1 MMQLNR
7 IALAALVCVALYP
20 PRASAQAQD
29 EAFKKGLKAK
39 DDKNW
44 VEAAKQMRLAI
55 QLDPTESLRKVKVG
69 GVLVF
74 GAKEIEYLPH
84 FFLGEA
90 LLNQNDCVGA
100 VSEWSTSLDQH
111 LVQTKV
117 EYRQVIERGVRD
129 CATKGVLSPPEFN
142 AQSKVS
148 LQAYNDA
155 NAMATHVIDIGKTH
169 NDQWSPLASQ
179 YEQARRDLENA
190 FTRLNAAGKSRAAS
204 DFAESKAASERAV
217 LKLKA
222 LEDALNAA
230 IESVA
235 TLQQRVREVNDAIT
249 GADALDRSIDGLK
262 ASLTDAMVAAR
273 KSGRDQLGQARDKL
287 AAGQKTQNV
296 ATVNEANKF
305 VQSATATYNQVVD
318 QINKARRS
326 EQEQRLGVAML
337 SADEAFA
344 SVSTLMTTLDA
355 RAAQKPDKIT
365 PDITSQREAV
375 RKQLEALRQRYERA
389 RKAED
394 VGGIETVTKQT
405 SAAQAVLS
413 QIIQAFGPLSL
424 RDRGVDAGLEDGAR
438 LFLTGDYQK
447 ALEALDPSTGVDAAP
462 SPSLQVQA
470 HLFRAAS
477 LFALYVRSG
486 ESRQE
491 LRTQALAEIERCKQ
505 IDATFQPSTQVF
517 SPRFV
522 LLYKTG
528 GAAASRTANATQ

>member
-1 MMQLNR
+1 MMRLNR
-7 IALAALVCVALYP
+7 IASAALVCIALIP
-20 PRASAQAQD
+20 SHASAQAQD
-29 EAFKKGLKAK
+29 DAFKKGLKAK

-44 VEAAKQMRLAI
+44 VETAKQMRLAI
-55 QLDPTESLRKVKVG
+55 QADPTESIRKIKSG
-69 GVLVF
+69 GVLGV
-74 GAKEIEYLPH
+74 GAKETEYLPH

-100 VSEWSTSLDQH
+100 VAEWSASLDQH
-111 LVQTKV
+111 AVQNKV
-117 EYRQVIERGVRD
+117 EYRQIIERGVKD
-129 CATKGVLSPPEFN
+129 CAAKGVLPPAEFN

-155 NAMATHVIDIGKTH
+155 NAMATRVTELGGTH
-169 NDQWSPLASQ
+169 KDQWFPLASQ
-179 YEQARRDLENA
+179 YEQAKRDLDNA
-190 FTRLNAAGKSRAAS
+190 YTRLNAASKTRSAS

-249 GADALDRSIDGLK
+249 GADALDRSIDALK
-262 ASLTDAMVAAR
+262 ASLTDAMGAAR
-273 KSGRDQLGQARDKL
+273 KAGRDQLGQAREKL

-296 ATVNEANKF
+296 TTVNEANKF
-305 VQSATATYNQVVD
+305 VQSASASFNQVVD

-326 EQEQRLGVAML
+326 EQEQRLGVAMR

-355 RAAQKPDKIT
+355 RAAQKPDKIS

-394 VGGIETVTKQT
+394 VGGIETVTTQT
-405 SAAQAVLS
+405 NGAQAVLN

-517 SPRFV
+517 SPRFI
-522 LLYKTG
+522 LMYKTG
-528 GAAASRTANATQ
+528 GAAASHTANAAQ